1 MQRDDN
7 RWVIIHADPAF
18 QALHDQKT
26 RFLWGLMFFA
36 VGYYFLLP
44 IGAAWFTDLYRRP
57 VWGPINVGLLFALSQ
72 FVVAWGVAWLYARRA
87 ARFDEMAAAIA
98 RKAEAS

>member
-1 MQRDDN
+1 MQRETH
-7 RWVIIHADPAF
+7 RWVTIHADPAF
-18 QALHDQKT
+18 QALHDEKT
-26 RFLWGLMFFA
+26 RFLWGLMLFA

-44 IGAAWFTDLYRRP
+44 IGAAYFTDLYRKP
-57 VWGPINVGLLFALSQ
+57 VWGPVNFGLVFALSQ

-98 RKAEAS
+98 RKVGAQ